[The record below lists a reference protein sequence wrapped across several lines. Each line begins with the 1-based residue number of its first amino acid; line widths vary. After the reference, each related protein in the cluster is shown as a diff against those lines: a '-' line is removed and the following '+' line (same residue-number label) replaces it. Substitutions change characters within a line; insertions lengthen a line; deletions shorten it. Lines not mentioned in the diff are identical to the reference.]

1 MKKCTLAIEKLSIE
15 QPVTELKATVTLD
28 NKKSLSSFYSRNIN
42 IDAKQWQVVNTPNY
56 KAEFDLSDEQVND
69 IILVLD
75 SLIDTYANGNKEEGS
90 RSMLQTS
97 LECKL
102 INEISWLQE

>member
-1 MKKCTLAIEKLSIE
+1 MKKCTLAIEKLSEE

-28 NKKSLSSFYSRNIN
+28 NGKSLSSLYSRNM
-42 IDAKQWQVVNTPNY
+42 DAKQWQVVNTPNY
-56 KAEFDLSDEQVND
+56 KAEFDLNDEQVND

-75 SLIDTYANGNKEEGS
+75 DLIDTYANGNKEKGF

-97 LECKL
+97 LGCKL
-102 INEISWLQE
+102 KNELSWLQE